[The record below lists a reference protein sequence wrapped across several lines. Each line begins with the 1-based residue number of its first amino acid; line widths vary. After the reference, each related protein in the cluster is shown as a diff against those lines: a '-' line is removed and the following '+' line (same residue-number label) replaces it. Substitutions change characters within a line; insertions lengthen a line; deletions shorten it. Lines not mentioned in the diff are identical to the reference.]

1 MVPVEA
7 AVNSSMLLTISLLD
21 GALVTPCL
29 AGVVRNPA
37 RIRQL
42 VQRNKRCVQMH
53 NSPKRAISCCHP
65 AIALRSPDRSRQESP
80 GKAPSR

>member
-1 MVPVEA
+1 
-7 AVNSSMLLTISLLD
+7 
-21 GALVTPCL
+21 LV
-29 AGVVRNPA
+29 
-37 RIRQL
+37 